1 MKKLLLAVAVLGLA
15 AGLAAT
21 SVNAAED
28 TRGYVTVATSA
39 NTEVSPDVVEINI
52 SVKTKDSKSLQKA
65 TAENKEI
72 SDKVYNA
79 IKGMID
85 TTKGDYVKT
94 SDSTEIGFQFLR
106 SPDSPG
112 LKDFIEEYTNLN
124 NQDPYGEYSVNLNN
138 AVKFYDGN
146 VCLSF

>member
-1 MKKLLLAVAVLGLA
+1 MFHSYTMFEEKRRHPRFNVTGRVDAADLCIFPGILLDLSLG
-15 AGLAAT
+15 GCR
-21 SVNAAED
+21 V
-28 TRGYVTVATSA
+28 RFPIQVTV
-39 NTEVSPDVVEINI
+39 NPDEEYQLKLKFSCDCI
-52 SVKTKDSKSLQKA
+52 SKSLTLLGRPA
-65 TAENKEI
+65 
-72 SDKVYNA
+72 
-79 IKGMID
+79 
-85 TTKGDYVKT
+85 YVKT